1 MGILDRLLSALG
13 LRSEGSS
20 PDRGE
25 TTGAAGRVE
34 RERSSEAESTPHSP
48 ATEAENEPAASGT
61 EAAGSTGSMVDVEEG
76 VEPAEA
82 AGPAAGASEAEA
94 GESEEDEE
102 SEERE
107 ESEPSTTAGS
117 GEEPAASGTEAAG
130 STGSMVDV
138 EEGVEPAEA
147 AGPAAENAPGADVV
161 SPEHVDDDP
170 DTIEGIGP
178 AYAERLAGAG
188 ISTVGELAIADAE
201 GVAEATGISEKR
213 VSRWIER
220 ARAR

>member
-25 TTGAAGRVE
+25 TTGTAGRVE

-48 ATEAENEPAASGT
+48 ATEAEN
-61 EAAGSTGSMVDVEEG
+61 
-76 VEPAEA
+76 
-82 AGPAAGASEAEA
+82 
-94 GESEEDEE
+94 
-102 SEERE
+102 
-107 ESEPSTTAGS
+107 
-117 GEEPAASGTEAAG
+117 EPAASGTEAAG

-188 ISTVGELAIADAE
+188 ISTVGELAVADAE